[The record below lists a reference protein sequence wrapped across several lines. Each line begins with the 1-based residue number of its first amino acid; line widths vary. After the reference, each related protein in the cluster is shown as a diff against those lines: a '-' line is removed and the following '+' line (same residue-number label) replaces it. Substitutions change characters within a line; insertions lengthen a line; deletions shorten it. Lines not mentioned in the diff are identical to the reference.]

1 MKETLRDCFQKI
13 YVKLFNDPERDRIL
27 ERLPLVLGL
36 GIYIGLQKF
45 AATLPKHLTRPVTRK
60 GALRYIQDIYVDLQ
74 GLNNLSEIFVE
85 QSLTRFFDDASFP
98 QTPLAPEETQ

>member
-1 MKETLRDCFQKI
+1 M
-13 YVKLFNDPERDRIL
+13 KLFNDSERDPIL

-36 GIYIGLQKF
+36 GVIIGLQKF

-60 GALRYIQDIYVDLQ
+60 GALRFVQDIYVELY

-85 QSLTRFFDDASFP
+85 
-98 QTPLAPEETQ
+98 